1 MPTSLF
7 QNSSNRIIL
16 KQLPDQRLKFY
27 QQIENKIRGI
37 FSAMVNKT
45 ATLAEI
51 KSEILKL
58 RYALTMDYVDTTGRP
73 LA

>member
-7 QNSSNRIIL
+7 QVDSKRVVL

-37 FSAMVNKT
+37 FSALINKT

-58 RYALTMDYVDTTGRP
+58 RYALTMDFVDTTGR
-73 LA
+73 AIA

>member
-7 QNSSNRIIL
+7 QVDSKRIIL

-37 FSAMVNKT
+37 LAAIISKT
-45 ATLAEI
+45 VPLAEI

-58 RYALTMDYVDTTGRP
+58 RYALTMDFVDTVGRP
-73 LA
+73 MA

>member
-7 QNSSNRIIL
+7 QNDSNRIVL

-37 FSAMVNKT
+37 FAALISKT
-45 ATLAEI
+45 VPVAEI
-51 KSEILKL
+51 KSQIMQL
-58 RYALTMDYVDTTGRP
+58 RYALTMDFVDTTGRP
-73 LA
+73 I

>member
-7 QNSSNRIIL
+7 QNDSSRIVL
-16 KQLPDQRLKFY
+16 KQLPDQRMKFY
-27 QQIENKIRGI
+27 QQIENKIRAI
-37 FSAMVNKT
+37 FAALIAKSAPVSQ
-45 ATLAEI
+45 I
-51 KSEILKL
+51 KSQILQL

>member
-7 QNSSNRIIL
+7 QIDSKRVVL

-58 RYALTMDYVDTTGRP
+58 RYALTMDFVDTTGR
-73 LA
+73 AIA

>member
-7 QNSSNRIIL
+7 QIDSKRIVL

-37 FSAMVNKT
+37 FSALINKT
-45 ATLAEI
+45 ASLAEI

-58 RYALTMDYVDTTGRP
+58 RFALTMDFVDTTGRP
-73 LA
+73 IA

>member
-7 QNSSNRIIL
+7 QVDSKRIIL

-37 FSAMVNKT
+37 LAAIISKT
-45 ATLAEI
+45 VPMAEI
-51 KSEILKL
+51 KSQILQL
-58 RYALTMDYVDTTGRP
+58 RYALTMDFVDTVGRP
-73 LA
+73 MA

>member
-7 QNSSNRIIL
+7 QNSSNRIAL

-37 FSAMVNKT
+37 FSALVNKT
-45 ATLAEI
+45 ATPAEI
-51 KSEILKL
+51 KSEIMKL
-58 RYALTMDYVDTTGRP
+58 RYALTMDFIDTTGR
-73 LA
+73 AIA

>member
-7 QNSSNRIIL
+7 QVDSKRIIL

-37 FSAMVNKT
+37 LAAIISKT
-45 ATLAEI
+45 VPIADI
-51 KSEILKL
+51 KSEILQL
-58 RYALTMDYVDTTGRP
+58 RYALTMDFVDTTGRP

>member
-7 QNSSNRIIL
+7 QIDSKRIIL

-37 FSAMVNKT
+37 FAALITKSAT
-45 ATLAEI
+45 ISEI
-51 KSEILKL
+51 KSQILQL
-58 RYALTMDYVDTTGRP
+58 RYALTMDFVDTTGR
-73 LA
+73 AIT

>member
-7 QNSSNRIIL
+7 QIDSKRIIL

-37 FSAMVNKT
+37 FAALITKSAPIS
-45 ATLAEI
+45 EI
-51 KSEILKL
+51 KSQILQL
-58 RYALTMDYVDTTGRP
+58 RYALTMDFVDTTGRP

>member
-7 QNSSNRIIL
+7 QNSSNRIAL

-58 RYALTMDYVDTTGRP
+58 RYALTMDYVDTTGR
-73 LA
+73 AIA